1 MEFSQR
7 SAAVIN
13 TFAHQ
18 LQLPDAQ
25 PSEDGS
31 VSFQFERAGT
41 MTLAASANG
50 KRVILSLT
58 AAGTS
63 PQTADDLRGHLER
76 ARFDDVTRLPISA
89 GLTTT
94 GARVLAANIPE
105 DRFDLQTLEAS
116 IDRLIE
122 IMSA

>member
-7 SAAVIN
+7 FAEVIN
-13 TFAHQ
+13 AFAHQ
-18 LQLPDAQ
+18 LQLPGAQ
-25 PSEDGS
+25 PSKDGS
-31 VSFQFERAGT
+31 VSFEFERAGT

-58 AAGTS
+58 AEVTL
-63 PQTADDLRGHLER
+63 QTVDDLRVHLER

-89 GLTTT
+89 GLTTN
-94 GARVLAANIPE
+94 GARVLAANIPD
-105 DRFDLQTLEAS
+105 DRFDLQTLEGS
-116 IDRLIE
+116 LDRLIE